1 MTGNFVQKRRFNRLP
16 VIQPATIST
25 RSTGILN
32 GEICN
37 FSAGGLLF
45 NIRMTAAQ
53 RLTPDLLNDQAI
65 LVQFRSS
72 GGGNFQIPGHVV
84 RVFERSAGISVS
96 DFPAD
101 AWRALVLQANS
112 AAMEMLPEHPVNAT
126 ERDRLLQRCEDQFQT
141 FIRQVISEY
150 CHIVDT
156 KSNVMTSDV
165 QATRERWLLREAAQ
179 VLMRQCDRVQ
189 SAFALDYPVRLRNL
203 EEDRQENQP
212 LALVETEVLDDW
224 LSVSQLINRLNQDY
238 LTEISQFELRYA
250 TLTGQPL
257 LAKRNPYGPH
267 AIMWVFHQVFA
278 EHALSAQLKILLY
291 DAFFQAISRFCVD
304 FYQNLNAVL
313 SDIDIQPA
321 IVRRPSAPSATQQ
334 GSVST
339 GANVGNDPFSTQSVS
354 ELSRL
359 QQVPQVEQ
367 PTVEQTAADDAEV
380 VVTGVP
386 MSMYLE
392 AARLSSSLRQG
403 TEQGEQEGK
412 AMVMPAATP
421 VATPVATPA
430 SRMATVEN
438 PDSGLNQLLWQF
450 NWLGKQSGFNTS
462 ILDVLT
468 ELPDASR
475 QMDDEYDAVSVW
487 KLSSEGESGRM
498 IWFSDK
504 EADSPRLDASCAL
517 AGLNTWRE
525 NIRQGVADR
534 LASGKLDDEAW
545 LILSS
550 QMVAEQI
557 PEPCRLAL
565 AKRLRLL
572 AGWHDETVHWD
583 MQTNDLPALTRKLT
597 LGALPHL
604 LQEDD
609 VLAQAKHPV
618 YQIIVLLDA
627 FHAVAD
633 DTGKLYDER
642 LSRLL
647 ELMVLRVIEQ
657 GALRE
662 TVWSDTARQLLSLS
676 QAVGVTRGRRV
687 TQIQTAGNRAL
698 PSCTQFMLE
707 AWQVDEDSLVLGAL
721 SEGDWLALPLPH
733 GMVPWQILVAGTQM
747 QPWVLSNRAAT
758 TVLEHDNKTLHHLF
772 GQQGWQVLPE
782 FGTHLRYRARLR
794 EKLDNYAVLWM
805 QTWRVP
811 KSRLWQKSAA
821 LAWLDWVLQ
830 RARHASSRLQLAW
843 VQLQTEPDAAES
855 VCLDAFSRVSVL
867 ASQAISVGHLTGNT
881 GFVLFEANPE
891 QAPALLQEILLA
903 VPVRQSGISAAHDG
917 FSCARQWLAQARL
930 AAYFSRRAAQGTAAV
945 RSVGAPTVWMP
956 GDLVGRRRL
965 WTGVERD
972 SVQEEYLLQIR
983 WKARHAVRPQRRLS
997 EMASHTLADDVWQ
1010 LQQLV
1015 EKEPVWQRNPHTL
1028 LNVGLAVQNLCHAE
1042 LREWL
1047 RIVGDR
1053 PFAAQLVFR
1062 FSEAAVAT
1070 NLSAVMNFVRVT
1082 RDYGF
1087 RYCLNDVSS
1096 IYHDLTWLRHWKPDM
1111 LCLPSYWVKR
1121 LPHAGNVRTLVRD
1134 VQEVVVATGMTMR
1147 AQAGNEAEFLA
1158 LRALG
1163 VNWIAR

>member
-25 RSTGILN
+25 RSTGVLN

-65 LVQFRSS
+65 LVQFRSP

-84 RVFERSAGISVS
+84 RVFERSAGISVG

-112 AAMEMLPEHPVNAT
+112 ATMEMLPEHPVNAT

-141 FIRQVISEY
+141 FIRQVIGEY

-179 VLMRQCDRVQ
+179 VLMRQCDRIQ

-203 EEDRQENQP
+203 EEDRQESQP

-278 EHALSAQLKILLY
+278 EHSLSAQLKILLY
-291 DAFFQAISRFCVD
+291 DAFFQAVSRFCVD
-304 FYQNLNAVL
+304 FYQNLNVVL

-321 IVRRPSAPSATQQ
+321 IVRRS
-334 GSVST
+334 SVSSVAQHSSVSA

-359 QQVPQVEQ
+359 QQVPQTEQ
-367 PTVEQTAADDAEV
+367 PTVAQTVADDAEA

-403 TEQGEQEGK
+403 TEQGEQEGRTT
-412 AMVMPAATP
+412 PISAATP
-421 VATPVATPA
+421 APRVT
-430 SRMATVEN
+430 TVEI

-487 KLSSEGESGRM
+487 ELSSEGELGRM

-504 EADSPRLDASCAL
+504 NADSARLDASCAL
-517 AGLNTWRE
+517 AGLNAWRE
-525 NIRQGVADR
+525 SIRQGVADR
-534 LASGKLDDEAW
+534 LASGKLNDEAW
-545 LILSS
+545 LMLSN

-565 AKRLRLL
+565 AKRLQLL
-572 AGWHDETVHWD
+572 AGWHDETVRWD
-583 MQTNDLPALTRKLT
+583 MLTNDLPALIRKLT

-609 VLAQAKHPV
+609 VLVQAKHPV
-618 YQIIVLLDA
+618 YQTIVLLDA

-647 ELMVLRVIEQ
+647 ELLVLRVIEQ

-662 TVWSDTARQLLSLS
+662 TAWLDATRQLLSLS
-676 QAVGVTRGRRV
+676 QVVGVTRGRRV

-698 PSCTQFMLE
+698 PVCTQFVLE
-707 AWQVDEDSLVLGAL
+707 AWQLDEDSLVLSAL
-721 SEGDWLALPLPH
+721 SVGDWLALPQQH

-758 TVLEHDNKTLHHLF
+758 TVLEYDNKTLHHLF

-794 EKLDNYAVLWM
+794 EKLDDYAVLWM

-811 KSRLWQKSAA
+811 KGRLWQKSAA
-821 LAWLDWVLQ
+821 LARLDWILQ
-830 RARHASSRLQLAW
+830 RTRHASSHLQLAW
-843 VQLQTEPDAAES
+843 VQLQTEPDATES
-855 VCLDAFSRVSVL
+855 VCLDVFSRLSVL
-867 ASQAISVGHLTGNT
+867 ASQVISIGHLIGNT
-881 GFVLFEANPE
+881 GFVLFEADPE
-891 QAPALLQEILLA
+891 QAPVLLQEILLA
-903 VPVRQSGISAAHDG
+903 VPVRQFGISAAHDG

-930 AAYFSRRAAQGTAAV
+930 AAYFSRRAAQGTAAA

-965 WTGVERD
+965 WAGMERE

-983 WKARHAVRPQRRLS
+983 WKAGHAARPQRRLS

-1015 EKEPVWQRNPHTL
+1015 EKEPIWQRNPHAL

-1053 PFAAQLVFR
+1053 PFAARLVFR
-1062 FSEAAVAT
+1062 FSEAVVAT

-1087 RYCLNDVSS
+1087 RYCLNDVGS

-1111 LCLPSYWVKR
+1111 LCLPSYWVKQ
-1121 LPHAGNVRTLVRD
+1121 LPRVGNVRTLVRD
-1134 VQEVVVATGMTMR
+1134 VREVVVAMGMTMR

-1158 LRALG
+1158 LRSLG